1 MTSSGSLIQ
10 FMDNVFCLMA
20 SFNSKIEESR
30 IKRAMKPYQGIK
42 ILGQRLASNLK
53 SRLGI
58 T

>member
-10 FMDNVFCLMA
+10 FMDNIFCLMP
-20 SFNSKIEESR
+20 SFKSKKEETR
-30 IKRAMKPYQGIK
+30 IKLAMKPYQGIN
-42 ILGQRLASNLK
+42 IPGQRLASNLK